1 MTDAREYLMNF
12 LAAVEREVPPS
23 RGMGHRLGLAV
34 ERGDPRLALYVA
46 AQGAEKP
53 IVVVFIDPA
62 DLTKPVDLMVR
73 ECVQVLAG
81 LHQAREKET
90 AE

>member
-1 MTDAREYLMNF
+1 MHDPREYLMNF

-46 AQGAEKP
+46 AQGAERP
-53 IVVVFIDPA
+53 IVVFIDPS
-62 DLTKPVDLMVR
+62 DLTKPVDVLVR
-73 ECVQVLAG
+73 ECAALIPQPQRVA
-81 LHQAREKET
+81 AP
-90 AE
+90 